1 MRERDG
7 IERQDTA
14 RPGLLSLNPLG
25 RPLKLIRN
33 EHPQHNARLD
43 PVDAD
48 TLSIAAAHQV
58 GTFLAR
64 RANYEPTPLHRLSSL
79 AAELAVGEILIK
91 DEGLRLGLGS
101 FKALGGSYAVIRLVL
116 ETASRCL
123 GRAVGIDELN
133 DADVREA
140 ASRMTVAC
148 ATDGNHGRSVAQG
161 AQLAGTKAVIFV
173 HSGVSD
179 ERVAAIAGYGAAII
193 RVDGNYDDSL
203 CEASRVCAE
212 RGWIVVSDTSWPG
225 YERIPGLVMQGY
237 TAIISEALRQMSDPP
252 THLFIQAGVG
262 GVAAAL
268 AGHFAIVLGKK
279 RPTVVVVEPARA
291 ACVYETA
298 RAGHPVKINQGE
310 PTVMAML
317 ECYEPSLVAWRILTR
332 VADAFM
338 TVEESDAIDVMK
350 RLACPASRD
359 PPIVA
364 GESGGVGLAGLIR
377 IARNEEARAK
387 IGLSRS
393 SRIFVINTEGAT
405 DRELYLRLTGL
416 APDHVGKVA

>member
-1 MRERDG
+1 MK
-7 IERQDTA
+7 
-14 RPGLLSLNPLG
+14 LL
-25 RPLKLIRN
+25 RN
-33 EHPQHNARLD
+33 EHPLHNTDLD
-43 PVDAD
+43 AVDAD
-48 TLSIAAAHQV
+48 TLSIIAAHQV
-58 GTFLAR
+58 ETFLAR
-64 RANYEPTPLHRLSSL
+64 RANHAPTPLHRLNGL
-79 AAELAVGEILIK
+79 ADELGVGEILIK

-116 ETASRCL
+116 EAASQRL
-123 GRAVGIDELN
+123 GRPVDINELN
-133 DADVREA
+133 DADVRET

-173 HSGVSD
+173 HSGVSG
-179 ERVAAIAGYGAAII
+179 ERVAAIASYGAEVF
-193 RVDGNYDDSL
+193 RVDGNYDDSVS
-203 CEASRVCAE
+203 EASRVCAG
-212 RGWIVVSDTSWPG
+212 RGWIVVSDTSWRG

-237 TAIISEALRQMSDPP
+237 TAIISEALRQMPDPP

-268 AGHFAIVLGKK
+268 AGHFAVVLGKR

-298 RAGHPVKINQGE
+298 RAGHPIKIDQGE

-338 TVEESDAIDVMK
+338 TIEESDAIDVMK
-350 RLACPASRD
+350 RLAYPASGD

-377 IARNEEARAK
+377 IARNKEARAK
-387 IGLSRS
+387 IGLSGS

-416 APDHVGKVA
+416 APDHGGKVA

>member
-1 MRERDG
+1 
-7 IERQDTA
+7 
-14 RPGLLSLNPLG
+14 
-25 RPLKLIRN
+25 LKLIRN
-33 EHPQHNARLD
+33 EHPQHNANLD
-43 PVDAD
+43 AVDAD

-58 GTFLAR
+58 EDFLKH
-64 RANYEPTPLHRLSSL
+64 RANHKPTPLHSLSGL
-79 AAELAVGEILIK
+79 AAELDVGEILIK

-116 ETASRCL
+116 DAASQCL
-123 GRAVGIDELN
+123 GRLVGIDELHR
-133 DADVREA
+133 AEVREI

-161 AQLAGTKAVIFV
+161 AQLVGTRAVIFV
-173 HSGVSD
+173 HSGVSG
-179 ERVAAIAGYGAAII
+179 ERVAAIARYGGEII
-193 RVDGNYDDSL
+193 RVHGNYDDSVA
-203 CEASRVCAE
+203 EATRMCGE
-212 RGWIVVSDTSWPG
+212 RGWIVVSDTSWLG

-237 TAIISEALRQMSDPP
+237 TAIISEALRQMPDPP

-268 AGHFAIVLGKK
+268 AGHFAVLLGKR

-298 RAGHPVKINQGE
+298 RVGRPVKIEQRE

-317 ECYEPSLVAWRILTR
+317 ECYEPSLVAWRILSR

-338 TVEESDAIDVMK
+338 TIDESDAIDVMK
-350 RLACPASRD
+350 RLACPSSGD

-377 IARNEEARAK
+377 AARNKDVRAE
-387 IGLSRS
+387 IGLNGS
-393 SRIFVINTEGAT
+393 SRIFIINTEGAT
-405 DRELYLRLTGL
+405 DRELYARLTGL
-416 APDHVGKVA
+416 APEHVGKA